1 MPAVPTLPSFTML
14 TGGAAQLATGLLSII
29 LIDLALSGDNALVIG
44 LAARR
49 LPRHQRR
56 VAIIGG
62 AGLAIL
68 LRASLTVVAA
78 LLLRLPYVQLAGG
91 VLLCWIAIKL
101 LGDEEAASGNREA
114 NTLWSALLTIVMAD
128 AVMSLDNVVGV
139 AAAAHGNSGL
149 LVLGLVLSMGL
160 MIFGGTLVASLL
172 ARWWWLAYLAA
183 AIIAWTGADLVLRDP
198 TIDALLPLDGWL
210 ESAVPV
216 VGAAVVLLVAQRL
229 RHPSPAPTGR
239 LQ

>member
-1 MPAVPTLPSFTML
+1 MPVMPVLSALMAL
-14 TGGAAQLATGLLSII
+14 TGGAAQLATALLSII

-44 LAARR
+44 MAAHR

-56 VAIIGG
+56 VAIVGG

-91 VLLCWIAIKL
+91 VLLCWIAAKL
-101 LGDEEAASGNREA
+101 LGEEESTADTRDA
-114 NTLWSALLTIVMAD
+114 NTLWSALLTIVVAD

-139 AAAAHGNSGL
+139 AAAARGNTGL
-149 LVLGLVLSMGL
+149 LVVGLALSMGL

-172 ARWWWLAYLAA
+172 SRWWWLAYLAA
-183 AIIAWTGADLVLRDP
+183 AIIAWTGVDLVLRDP
-198 TIDALLPLDGWL
+198 TIDALLPLEGWL

-216 VGAAVVLLVAQRL
+216 VGAAIVLLIAQRL
-229 RHPSPAPTGR
+229 RGLSLASSGR
-239 LQ
+239 PR